1 VNKRLL
7 LFSGWWVPGGQLP
20 SHPGRWPF
28 PNPRRHGSRR
38 KGPLQPR
45 GLSTQLFFFFFF
57 FLDQVVQVR
66 LQQDQLPRWSG
77 VKVIINN
84 ARDEKVPWGGCG
96 QTSKDL
102 QNKSG

>member
-1 VNKRLL
+1 VNKR

-28 PNPRRHGSRR
+28 PKPRRHGSRP

-45 GLSTQLFFFFFF
+45 GLSTQPF

-77 VKVIINN
+77 VKVINN
-84 ARDEKVPWGGCG
+84 ARHEKVPWGGCG

>member
-1 VNKRLL
+1 MA
-7 LFSGWWVPGGQLP
+7 G
-20 SHPGRWPF
+20 
-28 PNPRRHGSRR
+28 GSREASCLLILGG
-38 KGPLQPR
+38 GPSQTR
-45 GLSTQLFFFFFF
+45 GGMGADGRGHSSPGASVPSIFFFFFW
-57 FLDQVVQVR
+57 DQVVQVR

-77 VKVIINN
+77 VKVINN